1 MKTRYLSYSGALSRL
16 VPVFILLASLLVLP
30 KAHAAIG
37 GSFTVDQFKFT
48 VLSES
53 KLTLE
58 GTVSVEPISKEISGD
73 IPFPPPF
80 FIYNS
85 GIQYSA
91 ILIPDYAFSDCT
103 NLTSIEVPDSITS
116 IGDMAFS
123 GCTNLKSMEIPE
135 SITEI
140 AVGAFRGCSGL
151 TNIVIPESVT
161 SVGDQAFS
169 GCSSLTGIVIPD
181 NITRIA
187 DGTFKECT
195 NLTSIVIP
203 DSVTSI
209 GVYAFAS
216 CRNLKSVEIPEGIT
230 EIAVGAFLACSS
242 LTGLEI
248 PDSVTSIRDMAF
260 SDCTNLTSIIIPKSV
275 TSIGERAFAGCSN
288 LTGIEIPEGVTE
300 IGDWTF
306 QGCSCLTSIIIP
318 KSVTSIGERAFA
330 GCSGLK
336 SIEIPEGVTM
346 IANGAFLTCSSL
358 TSIIIPKSVTSIG
371 ERAFLDCSSL
381 TSIIIPGSVIMIDG
395 DAFYNC
401 KNLKGVYFEGNAP
414 SAYRSFSNP
423 VTIYYRAGT
432 TGWSN
437 PWNGRPAAL
446 WIETP
451 EITGQ
456 PQSQTVI
463 EGDSVTFNASAT
475 GREPLSYQWYK
486 EGVLIEGATGASYTI
501 ESVSAGDLGNYTLVV
516 SNEFGEATS
525 SVATLTLP
533 QPYRAT
539 GTVQVVNGLVVGVT
553 VTDGGWGYTRKPKF
567 RIKDESGKGATG
579 HCVIENGV
587 ITQIIVDNPGSN
599 YSGEATLLIGSPFS
613 NSSLRIGVSEVEV
626 EINLVLGMEYQL
638 WSSVDCINWE
648 RVGEPFTADEEE
660 MTFHFK
666 VADYGKYFKLQ
677 EI

>member
-1 MKTRYLSYSGALSRL
+1 
-16 VPVFILLASLLVLP
+16 
-30 KAHAAIG
+30 
-37 GSFTVDQFKFT
+37 
-48 VLSES
+48 
-53 KLTLE
+53 
-58 GTVSVEPISKEISGD
+58 
-73 IPFPPPF
+73 
-80 FIYNS
+80 
-85 GIQYSA
+85 
-91 ILIPDYAFSDCT
+91 
-103 NLTSIEVPDSITS
+103 
-116 IGDMAFS
+116 
-123 GCTNLKSMEIPE
+123 MEIPE
-135 SITEI
+135 GVSEI
-140 AVGAFRGCSGL
+140 GDWTFQGCSGL
-151 TNIVIPESVT
+151 TNTIIPESVT
-161 SVGDQAFS
+161 SIGDQAFGS
-169 GCSSLTGIVIPD
+169 CS
-181 NITRIA
+181 
-187 DGTFKECT
+187 
-195 NLTSIVIP
+195 NLKNVVIP
-203 DSVTSI
+203 DSVTKI
-209 GVYAFAS
+209 GNSAF
-216 CRNLKSVEIPEGIT
+216 
-230 EIAVGAFLACSS
+230 F
-242 LTGLEI
+242 
-248 PDSVTSIRDMAF
+248 
-260 SDCTNLTSIIIPKSV
+260 DCTNLTNIIIPDSV
-275 TSIGERAFAGCSN
+275 TSIGERAFASCSN
-288 LTGIEIPEGVTE
+288 
-300 IGDWTF
+300 
-306 QGCSCLTSIIIP
+306 
-318 KSVTSIGERAFA
+318 
-330 GCSGLK
+330 LK

-401 KNLKGVYFEGNAP
+401 KNLRGVYFEGNAP
-414 SAYRSFSNP
+414 SAYRSFSDP

-463 EGDSVTFNASAT
+463 EGDSVTLNGSAT

-501 ESVSAGDLGNYTLVV
+501 ESVSAGDLGNYTVVV
-516 SNEFGEATS
+516 SNELGEATS

-553 VTDGGWGYTRKPKF
+553 VTDGGWGYTREPKF

>member
-346 IANGAFLTCSSL
+346 IADGAFLTCSSL

-539 GTVQVVNGLVVGVT
+539 GTVQVVNSLVVGVT

-626 EINLVLGMEYQL
+626 EINLVLG
-638 WSSVDCINWE
+638 WRTSSGARLIASTGSEWE
-648 RVGEPFTADEEE
+648 NPLPLMR
-660 MTFHFK
+660 K
-666 VADYGKYFKLQ
+666 K
-677 EI
+677 

>member
-346 IANGAFLTCSSL
+346 IADGAFLTCSSL

-539 GTVQVVNGLVVGVT
+539 GTVQVVNSLVVGVT